1 MKPYYHD
8 GADDADD
15 ENKHDDDRE
24 RNEDE
29 VRLERSLCVPS
40 LLIAAMGAPLK
51 DDDNDDFLL
60 SLTILCHFTI
70 SFR

>member
-40 LLIAAMGAPLK
+40 LGIAAMGALLK